1 MKKIFLAIVA
11 LIVCSAAAQA
21 RTTMKYQAL
30 VCDETGKALADKE
43 VSFKVAIHEGTAAGT
58 SVLDEEYTTTTSPAG
73 IAYLN
78 IGETTKGTLLE
89 NLDWAG
95 TTYFLEVSVNRGQGF
110 VSLGSQQIMS
120 VPRAIH
126 AQTAE
131 SVVLT
136 SPSGK
141 KFKVTI
147 NDKGE
152 LTTTPQN

>member
-1 MKKIFLAIVA
+1 MKKIILAAVA
-11 LIVCSAAAQA
+11 LVMCAAAAQA
-21 RTTMKYQAL
+21 RTTMKYQTL
-30 VCDETGKALADKE
+30 VCDESGKAIAEKE
-43 VSFKVAIHEGTAAGT
+43 VRFNVAIHEGSAEGAA
-58 SVLDEEYTTTTSPAG
+58 VLNEEYTATTSPAG

-78 IGETTKGTLLE
+78 IGEITTGTLLE

-95 TTYFLEVSVNRGQGF
+95 TTYFLEVSVDRGQGF

-152 LTTTPQN
+152 LTTTPLN